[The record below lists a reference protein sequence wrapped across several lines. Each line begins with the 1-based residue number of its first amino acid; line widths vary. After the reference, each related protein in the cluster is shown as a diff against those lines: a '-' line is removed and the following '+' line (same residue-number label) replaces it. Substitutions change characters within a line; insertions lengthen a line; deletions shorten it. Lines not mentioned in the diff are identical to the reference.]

1 MIIIDNKVMMIFYCD
16 DIYLHK
22 VDFMF
27 DPFNCNCWCMIKTSS
42 DLPQKSSAILDSLQK
57 LGFTSV

>member
-16 DIYLHK
+16 DIYLCK

-27 DPFNCNCWCMIKTSS
+27 DPLTVIV
-42 DLPQKSSAILDSLQK
+42 
-57 LGFTSV
+57 GV